1 MPEGGTVG
9 GPGRVEG
16 PEGAGGPGKGPRAR
30 RARRGAFGDA
40 LSREV
45 SSKRADGAAES
56 GRVQAAVESQEGLK
70 ADDVKLLRRYSA
82 LERDAALYEVRTPKG
97 PFHVVV
103 GRDGS
108 LTVFKA

>member
-1 MPEGGTVG
+1 MPEGGTVD

-16 PEGAGGPGKGPRAR
+16 PGGPAKGPRAR

-40 LSREV
+40 LSKEV
-45 SSKRADGAAES
+45 SARRASGVAES
-56 GRVQAAVESQEGLK
+56 DRVRTAVESQEGLK
-70 ADDVKLLRRYSA
+70 ADEVKLLRRYSA
-82 LERDAALYEVRTPKG
+82 LERDAALYEVKTGEG